1 MNQYTLNL
9 SGLSCM
15 GCVNKL
21 QKALDTSPLSMDI
34 KTLTTKQ
41 LIVESSSDVQDIISI
56 VQSLNYQAIPV
67 WHFALSGLNCGKCVA
82 KLRTQLESLEDC
94 EILSL
99 SKSELTIAT
108 VDNPLTIIDSVEAV
122 GYQAKQ
128 ATNSISSND
137 VDTSTQIESIEPI
150 VADTSMLK
158 ATNDKPLLTQEGY
171 RLHYLIHGM
180 TCASCVSSVEKALAS
195 VDGVENA
202 RVNLA
207 EQSAMVVASKNVES
221 INDALLAAVSS
232 AGYQGEL
239 VQDLATSQS
248 QQQQAL
254 LDHQATQKKHTI
266 VALAIGAPLMLWG
279 VLGGNMIIRNPL
291 DQMTWG
297 LIGVICLWLLAT
309 AGRDFYVNAYKAL
322 THKRAT
328 MDTLVALGTGAAWF
342 YSMLVVVKPSWFP
355 HQSRHVYFEASA
367 MIVGLISLGH
377 YIEAKAK
384 SKTNQS
390 LQALM
395 NLQPQYATAII
406 DGQDQPMAVS
416 DIRLGMLLRIKP
428 GEKVPV
434 DGLVLEGHSYV
445 DESMLT
451 GEPVASAKD
460 INDTVSAGTLN
471 TDGSLVIKA
480 TGVGADTMLSRIIN
494 LVREAQSSKPA
505 IAKLADSISAV
516 FVPVVVVIAL
526 LAAAVWF
533 FVGPEPRASYM
544 LVVTTTVLIIAC
556 PCALGLATPLSIT
569 VGIGKA
575 AQAGV
580 LIKDADAL
588 QKLSKV
594 KVVVFDK
601 TGTLTLGQP
610 TVQRVFTSNLS
621 AHELT
626 EHELA
631 KLVLPLE
638 KRSEH
643 PLAKAVTRY
652 WSATDTS
659 EPQQFENLKGKGV
672 KGIVDDKQI
681 TIASLNHVQ
690 SLNID
695 TTPIQGGLDEAA
707 NMAATPVVVV
717 IDNSAVAVI
726 AIADELKPEAA
737 SAVASLKQQGIH
749 TVMLTG
755 DNRHVANVI
764 AKKLGID
771 EVVSEVLPDE
781 KSSHVESLK
790 AKVGPVAMVGDGI
803 NDAPA
808 LALADVGIAM
818 GSGSDV
824 AIESAPMTLL
834 NSNPATVAYA
844 ISLSKATVKNIK
856 QNLFGAFIYNSLGI
870 PIAAGILYPIFGFL
884 LSPVFA
890 GAAMALSSITV
901 VSNANRLRNFQYKG

>member
-1 MNQYTLNL
+1 MDQYTLNL

-21 QKALDTSPLSMDI
+21 KKALEASPQNI
-34 KTLTTKQ
+34 EIVHLTKEQ
-41 LIVESSSDVQDIISI
+41 LVVSSEAPVNDVISVVESLGYRA
-56 VQSLNYQAIPV
+56 SLNLDFQ
-67 WHFALSGLNCGKCVA
+67 LTGLNCGKCVA
-82 KLRTQLESLEDC
+82 KLREHLSSLADTDILE
-94 EILSL
+94 L
-99 SKSELTIAT
+99 SKNHLSVQSSCDSDIIIEHIRQIGFDAKLIA
-108 VDNPLTIIDSVEAV
+108 PSA
-122 GYQAKQ
+122 
-128 ATNSISSND
+128 
-137 VDTSTQIESIEPI
+137 STEPKADEPDREPVAPSSIEP
-150 VADTSMLK
+150 
-158 ATNDKPLLTQEGY
+158 TQPKQTPEGQQH
-171 RLHYLIHGM
+171 LHYLIQGM
-180 TCASCVSSVEKALAS
+180 TCASCVSSVEKALTS
-195 VDGVENA
+195 VDGVTSA

-207 EQSAMVVASKNVES
+207 EQSAMVSTDELIEKIS
-221 INDALLAAVSS
+221 PRLLTAISQ

-239 VQDLATSQS
+239 VQDLASSQA
-248 QQQQAL
+248 QQQKAL
-254 LDHQATQKKHTI
+254 LDHQAVQKKNTI
-266 VALAIGAPLMLWG
+266 VALAVGAPLMLWG
-279 VLGGNMIIRNPL
+279 LLGGNMMIRNPM

-297 LIGVICLWLLAT
+297 LIGILCLWLLAT
-309 AGRDFYVNAYKAL
+309 SGRDFYVNAYKAL
-322 THKRAT
+322 QHKRAT

-342 YSMLVVVKPSWFP
+342 YSMLVVVKPGWFP

-395 NLQPQYATAII
+395 NLQPQHATAII
-406 DGQDQPMAVS
+406 DGKDTRLAVA
-416 DIRLGMLLRIKP
+416 DIALGMRLRIKP

-434 DGLVLEGHSYV
+434 DGLVTDGHSYV

-451 GEPVASAKD
+451 GEPVAVLKGEQD
-460 INDTVSAGTLN
+460 RVSAGTMN
-471 TDGSLVIKA
+471 TDGSLVIEA
-480 TGVGADTMLSRIIN
+480 TGVGSNTMLSRIIN

-505 IAKLADSISAV
+505 IAKLADSISAI
-516 FVPVVVVIAL
+516 FVPVVVVIAI

-533 FVGPEPRASYM
+533 FVGPEPKASYM

-594 KVVVFDK
+594 NAVVFDK
-601 TGTLTLGQP
+601 TGTLTLGEP
-610 TVQRVFTSNLS
+610 KVQRVFTTGLS
-621 AHELT
+621 ES
-626 EHELA
+626 ELA
-631 KLVLPLE
+631 HMVLPLE

-643 PLAKAVTRY
+643 PLAKAVTQY
-652 WSATDTS
+652 WTHHDNGT
-659 EPQQFENLKGKGV
+659 EPEKFVNLRGKGV
-672 KGIVDDKQI
+672 EGVVAGQNILI
-681 TIASLNHVQ
+681 SSLNYVQ
-690 SLNID
+690 SLGID
-695 TTPIQGGLDEAA
+695 TTPINGALKQAVQL
-707 NMAATPVVVV
+707 AATPVIV
-717 IDNSAVAVI
+717 IIEKVAVAVI
-726 AIADELKPEAA
+726 AVADEIKPEAFA
-737 SAVASLKQQGIH
+737 AVSALKKQGIH

-755 DNRHVANVI
+755 DHYHVANNIGQKV
-764 AKKLGID
+764 GID
-771 EVVSEVLPDE
+771 EVISQVLPDE
-781 KSSHVESLK
+781 KASHILSLK
-790 AKVGPVAMVGDGI
+790 DKYTHVAMVGDGI

-808 LALADVGIAM
+808 LATADVGIAM

-834 NSNPATVAYA
+834 NSNPATVSYA

-870 PIAAGILYPIFGFL
+870 PIAAGVLYPIFGFL

>member
-56 VQSLNYQAIPV
+56 IQSLNYQAIPV

-128 ATNSISSND
+128 AANSISSND
-137 VDTSTQIESIEPI
+137 VNTSTQIESIEPI

-601 TGTLTLGQP
+601 TGTLTMGQP

-755 DNRHVANVI
+755 DNRHVANVL

-781 KSSHVESLK
+781 KSAHVESLK
-790 AKVGPVAMVGDGI
+790 VKFGPVAMVGDGI

>member
-1 MNQYTLNL
+1 MNHITLKL

-21 QKALDTSPLSMDI
+21 KKALDASSLSIDVE
-34 KTLTTKQ
+34 TLTTER
-41 LIVESSSDVQDIISI
+41 LVVMTPSDTRDIIDI
-56 VQSLNYQAIPV
+56 VQSLNYQATPM
-67 WHFALSGLNCGKCVA
+67 WHFKLSGLNCGKCVA
-82 KLRTQLESLEDC
+82 KVRAQLDLFDNSD
-94 EILSL
+94 IIAL
-99 SKSELTIAT
+99 SKNELLIAT
-108 VDNPLTIIDSVEAV
+108 LVDPQTIIDSIKAL
-122 GYQAKQ
+122 GYQAESVDID
-128 ATNSISSND
+128 TISEADSTPQTTTTD
-137 VDTSTQIESIEPI
+137 SESTSPQSTVTAPKT
-150 VADTSMLK
+150 DL
-158 ATNDKPLLTQEGY
+158 PLVEGSH
-171 RLHYLIHGM
+171 RLHYLIQGM
-180 TCASCVSSVEKALAS
+180 TCASCVSSVEKALAN
-195 VDGVENA
+195 VDGVESA

-207 EQSAMVVASKNVES
+207 EQSAMVISSETAET
-221 INDALLAAVSS
+221 INSALLKAVSE
-232 AGYQGEL
+232 AGYQAEL
-239 VQDLATSQS
+239 VQDLAASQS
-248 QQQQAL
+248 QQQQTL
-254 LDHQATQKKHTI
+254 LAHQAKQKKHTI
-266 VALAIGAPLMLWG
+266 IALSIGAPLMLWG
-279 VLGGNMIIRNPL
+279 VLGGNMMIRNPL
-291 DQMTWG
+291 DQMAWG
-297 LIGVICLWLLAT
+297 VIGVVCLWLLAT
-309 AGRDFYVNAYKAL
+309 SGRDFYVNAYKAL
-322 THKRAT
+322 KHKRAT

-342 YSMLVVVKPSWFP
+342 YSMLVVIKPSWFP

-384 SKTNQS
+384 SKTNES

-406 DGQDQPMAVS
+406 NGQDRSIAVS
-416 DIRLGMLLRIKP
+416 DINLGMLLRIKP

-434 DGLVLEGHSYV
+434 DGEVVEGHSYI

-451 GEPVASAKD
+451 GEPVAAAKD
-460 INDTVSAGTLN
+460 INDSVSAGTLN

-516 FVPVVVVIAL
+516 FVPVVVVIAIV
-526 LAAAVWF
+526 AAAVWF
-533 FVGPEPRASYM
+533 FIGPEPKASYM

-594 KVVVFDK
+594 NVVVFDK
-601 TGTLTLGQP
+601 TGTMTMGQP
-610 TVQRVFTSNLS
+610 SVQRVFAPNM
-621 AHELT
+621 T
-626 EHELA
+626 EQALA
-631 KLVLPLE
+631 RMVLPLE

-652 WSATDTS
+652 WAAIEVS

-672 KGIVDDKQI
+672 TGIVDGKNV

-690 SLNID
+690 TLNID
-695 TTPIQGGLDEAA
+695 VAPIQNGLDAA
-707 NMAATPVVVV
+707 AKLAATPVVVV
-717 IDNSAVAVI
+717 VDDSAVAVI
-726 AIADELKPEAA
+726 AIADDLKPEAA
-737 SAVASLKQQGIH
+737 SAVASLKHQGIH

-755 DNRHVANVI
+755 DNRHVADVI
-764 AKKLGID
+764 GKQLGID

-781 KSSHVESLK
+781 KSAHIESLK
-790 AKVGPVAMVGDGI
+790 AKFGHVAMVGDGI

-844 ISLSKATVKNIK
+844 IALSKATVKNIK

>member
-21 QKALDTSPLSMDI
+21 QKALDASPLSMDI
-34 KTLTTKQ
+34 KTLTTEQ

-56 VQSLNYQAIPV
+56 VQSLNYHAIPV

-108 VDNPLTIIDSVEAV
+108 LDNPLTIIDSVEAV

-128 ATNSISSND
+128 EANSTSGND
-137 VDTSTQIESIEPI
+137 LDTSTQSESIEPI
-150 VADTSMLK
+150 SPDISLLNES
-158 ATNDKPLLTQEGY
+158 NDELLLTQEGY

-207 EQSAMVVASKNVES
+207 EQSALVVASKDVES

-279 VLGGNMIIRNPL
+279 VLGGNMMIRNPL

-342 YSMLVVVKPSWFP
+342 YSILVVVKPSWFP

-434 DGLVLEGHSYV
+434 DGLVLEGHSYI

-451 GEPVASAKD
+451 GEPVAAAKD

-601 TGTLTLGQP
+601 TGTLTMGQP

-621 AHELT
+621 AHELA

-652 WSATDTS
+652 WSATDTI
-659 EPQQFENLKGKGV
+659 ETQQFENLKGKGV

-695 TTPIQGGLDEAA
+695 TTPIQDGLDEAA

-755 DNRHVANVI
+755 DNRHVANII

-781 KSSHVESLK
+781 KSAHVESLK
-790 AKVGPVAMVGDGI
+790 AKFGPVAMVGDGI